1 VATQIKFG
9 KMDNKQQE
17 LLERVLLLM
26 KYDNKETLS
35 ENYYNIYEQQI
46 GYDSYLDRESNK
58 EDTTDRSGEYPN
70 YCSSPDKAIMPPDNP
85 EGASGKDA
93 LIPGFCYYRVTEKG
107 GYFLPQDAKIEFWDD
122 AGIYE
127 VIDNWVKKYPKQDPE
142 ITYDWMSR
150 VSSPGAVRSFEYAGK
165 TYQTMVKW
173 TRDGVYPDYDA
184 KYGATNWAWNGFA
197 YGPEGSRTYYEQPK
211 WVDRRGEWD
220 KFTDEWGTI
229 VSLAISTATIIASMF
244 LPIGPLLITAELL
257 VELGLG
263 IWIGQREFEKGN
275 NVSAVFS
282 VLFGM
287 LPALKYSKYFRG
299 VNPKSFTTLSRKI
312 ANEGLTS
319 QSSPQKWARFY
330 TSLDEGEQLV
340 FSQALKMDDVT
351 KGLMMKELKEFL
363 STQQFK
369 NASKHMSSLA
379 KADPSVLKDIP
390 FLKRL
395 WVRELGTGLA
405 TVGAS
410 FLTDGLLG
418 DKLNDKQKQDF
429 QWVYAHIPE
438 SLQKEMVINMLY
450 NITQS
455 GEIMDNI
462 ANDPKVIEIRSQ
474 IQKNVNVDV
483 KSLAKKTDE
492 YFARVLK
499 DSVYAAGGQ
508 YIEIEDDNTKT
519 INPEKESLN
528 KLQIKKMEK
537 EGWVKETDLN
547 IMDWPENLDS
557 TNVKNIN
564 GVTYIKK

>member
-1 VATQIKFG
+1 
-9 KMDNKQQE
+9 MENNKKE

-26 KYDNKETLS
+26 KYNNKQTLS

-58 EDTTDRSGEYPN
+58 ENTTDRSGEYPN

-85 EGASGKDA
+85 AGASGEDA

-107 GYFLPQDAKIEFWDD
+107 GYFLPQDAKLEFWDD
-122 AGIYE
+122 SSIYE
-127 VIDNWVKKYPKQDPE
+127 AVDNWVKQYPKQDPE
-142 ITYDWMSR
+142 VTYQW
-150 VSSPGAVRSFEYAGK
+150 VSEIVSPGAVSGFDWGGNH
-165 TYQTMVKW
+165 YQTMVRW
-173 TRDGVYPDYDA
+173 TREGVNPDYDA
-184 KYGATNWAWNGFA
+184 KHGAENWKWNGF
-197 YGPEGSRTYYEQPK
+197 GVKNSSGGFNVYEPPK
-211 WVDRRGEWD
+211 WEDRRGSFD
-220 KFTDEWGTI
+220 RFTDEFGTMI
-229 VSLAISTATIIASMF
+229 SLAISTATIIASMF

-299 VNPKSFTTLSRKI
+299 VNPKSFTTLSRKM
-312 ANEGLTS
+312 ATEGLTS

-363 STQQFK
+363 SKQEFK
-369 NASKHMSSLA
+369 NMSKHMSSLA
-379 KADPSVLKDIP
+379 KTDPSVLKDIP

-438 SLQKEMVINMLY
+438 SLQKEMVMNMLY

-462 ANDPKVIEIRSQ
+462 VNDPKIIEIKSVIE
-474 IQKNVNVDV
+474 KNVNVDF
-483 KSLAKKTDE
+483 KSLTKKTDE

-499 DSVYAAGGQ
+499 DSVNNAGGT
-508 YIEIEDDNTKT
+508 YIDIEDDNTKT
-519 INPEKESLN
+519 IDPKQENLN

-547 IMDWPENLDS
+547 IMDWPDNLDS

-564 GVTYIKK
+564 GITYIKK

>member
-1 VATQIKFG
+1 MEKNQK
-9 KMDNKQQE
+9 E
-17 LLERVLLLM
+17 LLKRVLLLM
-26 KYDNKETLS
+26 EYDNKQTYS
-35 ENYYNIYEQQI
+35 ENQKNVLVEQGIGGGFTPQNQSDQMSKNIE
-46 GYDSYLDRESNK
+46 K
-58 EDTTDRSGEYPN
+58 TTDHSGEYPN

-85 EGASGKDA
+85 EGASGTDA
-93 LIPGFCYYRVTEKG
+93 LIPGFCYYRVTQNG
-107 GYFLPQDAKIEFWDD
+107 GYFLPQDAKLEFWDD
-122 AGIYE
+122 PGIYE
-127 VIDNWVKKYPKQDPE
+127 IIDNWVKRYPKQDPE

-150 VSSPGAVRSFEYAGK
+150 VSSPGAVRSFEYAGN

-173 TRDGVYPDYDA
+173 TRDGLYPDYDA
-184 KYGATNWAWNGFA
+184 KYGATNWAWNGFG
-197 YGPEGSRTYYEQPK
+197 YGPEGARTYYEQPK
-211 WVDRRGEWD
+211 WEDRRGDWD
-220 KFTDEWGTI
+220 RFTDEWGI
-229 VSLAISTATIIASMF
+229 MVSLAISTATIIASMF

-257 VELGLG
+257 VELSLG

-282 VLFGM
+282 VLFGL
-287 LPALKYSKYFRG
+287 LPVLKYSKYFRG

-319 QSSPQKWARFY
+319 QSTPQKWARFY

-363 STQQFK
+363 SNQGFK
-369 NASKHMSSLA
+369 NTSKHMSLLA

-405 TVGAS
+405 TMGVS
-410 FLTDGLLG
+410 YLTDGLLG
-418 DKLNDKQKQDF
+418 DRFNNKQKQDF

-438 SLQKEMVINMLY
+438 SLQKEMVMNLLH
-450 NITQS
+450 NIAQS

-462 ANDPKVIEIRSQ
+462 ANDPRTKEIKETIE
-474 IQKNVNVDV
+474 KNANVDFGQ
-483 KSLAKKTDE
+483 AIKKYDE
-492 YFARVLK
+492 FFATVIK
-499 DSVYAAGGQ
+499 DSITDAGGT
-508 YIEIEDDNTKT
+508 YIEIEEDSTET
-519 INPEKESLN
+519 INPEQENLN

-537 EGWVKETDLN
+537 EGWVKRSELS
-547 IMDWPENLDS
+547 IMDWPDNSDS
-557 TNVKNIN
+557 TNVRNIN